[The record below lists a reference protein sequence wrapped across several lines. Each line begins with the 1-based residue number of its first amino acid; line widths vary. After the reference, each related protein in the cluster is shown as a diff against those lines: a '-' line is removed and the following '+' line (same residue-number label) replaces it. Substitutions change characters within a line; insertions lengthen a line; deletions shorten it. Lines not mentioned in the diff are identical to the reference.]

1 MGRVHTMWLFGGSAI
16 GVAQVPFGACVEIE
30 MIAENHAAPTDIA
43 EGSSHLRSILGFSG
57 N

>member
-1 MGRVHTMWLFGGSAI
+1 MWLFGGSAI